1 MMKRKT
7 LVVIGAALTLV
18 TAMFAMPAVGH
29 AGISLQGLV
38 DYAIRVGQRADDR
51 STKALKQAN
60 AVRSGQIVNGQ
71 VKAGDLG
78 AGAVEERH
86 IARGA
91 VGSSGIAAGAVGP
104 TQLAAG
110 AVGPSGIAAGA
121 VGPTQLAAGAVE
133 RIHLA
138 AGAVGRTQLA
148 GDAVGRAQIGAD
160 AVGSDQIAA
169 GAVGGDE
176 LASDAVGSSKVV
188 DGSLREA
195 DIAVDAGSIG
205 LDPPAIASG
214 RCALVT
220 ASKPGIAVGDRVVLN
235 APSAL
240 EDGLVAAPV
249 VQPTADVLTAR
260 FCNSTDTYRTVD
272 VDVDPPD
279 LAAQTAAL
287 VPVAFPAGTVPAG
300 AALVVDPPADL
311 EADLTVG
318 NARVT
323 AADAAGLSIHSV
335 AAVNGALRTWR
346 FHVVSP
352 GGTSIDGAAR
362 TWRYIVT
369 R

>member
-1 MMKRKT
+1 MRRKT
-7 LVVIGAALTLV
+7 LVVVAAALALATTMLA
-18 TAMFAMPAVGH
+18 TPAVGY

-38 DYAIRVGQRADDR
+38 DYAVRVGQRADDR
-51 STKALKQAN
+51 STKALKRAN
-60 AVRSGQIVNGQ
+60 AVRSEQIVNGQ
-71 VKAGDLG
+71 VKAGDLA
-78 AGAVEERH
+78 AGAVEARH

-91 VGSSGIAAGAVGP
+91 VWSSSIAAGAIGPTLLADDAVGSRSIAAGAVGP

-110 AVGPSGIAAGA
+110 AVGPTRLAARA
-121 VGPTQLAAGAVE
+121 VGSLQLAD
-133 RIHLA
+133 
-138 AGAVGRTQLA
+138 
-148 GDAVGRAQIGAD
+148 DAVGRAQLARDAAGA
-160 AVGSDQIAA
+160 DQIAA
-169 GAVGGDE
+169 GAVASDE
-176 LASDAVGSSKVV
+176 LASDAVTSSKVA

-195 DIAVDAGSIG
+195 DVAVDAGAIG

-220 ASKPGIAVGDRVVLN
+220 APKPGIAVGDRVVLN
-235 APSAL
+235 APGSL

-249 VQPTADVLTAR
+249 VQPTADVLTVR
-260 FCNSTDTYRTVD
+260 LCNATDTYRTVA

-300 AALVVDPPADL
+300 AALIVDPPADL

-323 AADAAGLSIHSV
+323 AADAAQLSIHSV
-335 AAVNGALRTWR
+335 AAVNGALKTWT
-346 FHVVSP
+346 FHVVAP
-352 GGTSIDGAAR
+352 AGTSIDGAAR

>member
-7 LVVIGAALTLV
+7 LVVIAAALTLV

-78 AGAVEERH
+78 AGAVEARH

-91 VGSSGIAAGAVGP
+91 VGS
-104 TQLAAG
+104 
-110 AVGPSGIAAGA
+110 SGIAAGA

-335 AAVNGALRTWR
+335 AAVNGALKTWR